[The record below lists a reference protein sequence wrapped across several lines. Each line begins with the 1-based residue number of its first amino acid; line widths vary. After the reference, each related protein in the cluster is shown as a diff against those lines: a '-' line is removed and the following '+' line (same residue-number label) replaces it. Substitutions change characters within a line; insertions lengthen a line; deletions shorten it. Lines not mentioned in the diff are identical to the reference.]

1 MSSKEHKHNN
11 RAAGH
16 DEKAEISASESV
28 AAIQD
33 GCEDNKNNDTLE
45 QSSQELLEAK
55 DKEIVR
61 LQEQLKRVAADTENY
76 RKRMEA
82 NFERRVDNAKED
94 IFRKLLPIVDHL
106 EMAIEASHKGGTAES
121 LCQGIELVL
130 KDAIKVMESY
140 EVVPIEAKGKIF
152 DPACHEA
159 VMMEESDEL
168 PDETVS
174 NEFKKGY
181 KIGDRVLR
189 PSMVCVAR
197 STK

>member
-1 MSSKEHKHNN
+1 MSSKEHKHNHN
-11 RAAGH
+11 GTEQDVQAKVEEPSLKAQESGEPVQNEALNGE
-16 DEKAEISASESV
+16 EKA
-28 AAIQD
+28 
-33 GCEDNKNNDTLE
+33 
-45 QSSQELLEAK
+45 QELLEAK
-55 DKEIVR
+55 DQEINR
-61 LQEQLKRVAADTENY
+61 LQEQLKRVTADTENY
-76 RKRMEA
+76 RKRMDA
-82 NFERRVDNAKED
+82 NFERRVESAKED
-94 IFRKLLPIVDHL
+94 IFRKLLPIIDHL
-106 EMAIEASHKGGTAES
+106 EMAIEASRKGGTVES
-121 LCQGIELVL
+121 LGQGVELVL
-130 KDAIKVMESY
+130 KDAIKMMESY
-140 EVVPIEAKGKIF
+140 AVVPIEAKGKAF

>member
-1 MSSKEHKHNN
+1 MSSKEHKHNHN
-11 RAAGH
+11 AAEQNSKAEVEGASAKAE
-16 DEKAEISASESV
+16 EKAE
-28 AAIQD
+28 QP
-33 GCEDNKNNDTLE
+33 KNEELNQE
-45 QSSQELLEAK
+45 QNTQELLEAK
-55 DKEIVR
+55 DQEINR
-61 LQEQLKRVAADTENY
+61 LQEQLKRVTADTENY
-76 RKRMEA
+76 RKRMDA
-82 NFERRVDNAKED
+82 NFERRVDSAKED
-94 IFRKLLPIVDHL
+94 IFRKLLPIIDHL
-106 EMAIEASHKGGTAES
+106 EMAIEASRKGGTVES
-121 LCQGIELVL
+121 LCQGVELVL
-130 KDAIKVMESY
+130 KDAVKMMESY
-140 EVVPIEAKGKIF
+140 AVVPIEAKGKAF